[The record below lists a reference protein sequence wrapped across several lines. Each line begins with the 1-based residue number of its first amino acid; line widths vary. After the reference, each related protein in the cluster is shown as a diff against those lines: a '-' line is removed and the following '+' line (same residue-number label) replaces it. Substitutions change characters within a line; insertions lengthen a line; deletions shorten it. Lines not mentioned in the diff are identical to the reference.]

1 MRKTRLTILS
11 LFVLLM
17 LLVTPACNELQQMAQ
32 VTTIS
37 QPSTV
42 AGAYTVNTVPDF
54 TDQPYVEINNNI
66 PYFDATEYTTKAFE
80 SYSPLDSLGRCGV
93 AYACVCQDTMP
104 TEKRGNIS
112 SVKPSG
118 WQSISYDFVNGK
130 SLYNRCHLIGFQLTA
145 ENANNRNLITGTR
158 YMNTE
163 GMLPFENMVADYVK
177 ETNGHVLYRV
187 TPVFDGDNLVAR
199 GVEMEAYSVDDK
211 GDSISFNVYVYNNQ
225 PGVII
230 NYADGTS
237 HLPSETDTQNSTTS
251 NSSSRQ
257 TSSDAQVTEYVVN
270 VNNKKVHLPSCSSVK
285 NIKEQNK
292 KTVTD
297 SLAHLIQ
304 EGYTPC
310 NTCLPQE

>member
-1 MRKTRLTILS
+1 MKKTRLTILS
-11 LFVLLM
+11 LLVLLM
-17 LLVTPACNELQQMAQ
+17 LLVTPACQELQQMVQ
-32 VTTIS
+32 TPTVST
-37 QPSTV
+37 PSTIE
-42 AGAYTVNTVPDF
+42 GAYTVNSVPDF
-54 TDQPYVEINNNI
+54 KDDPFVEINNNI
-66 PYFDATEYTTKAFE
+66 PYFDAAEYTTTAFE
-80 SYSPLDSLGRCGV
+80 KYSSLDSLGRCGV
-93 AYACVCQDTMP
+93 AYACVCQETMP

-187 TPVFDGDNLVAR
+187 TPIFDGENLVAR
-199 GVEMEAYSVDDK
+199 GVEMEGYSVEDH
-211 GDSISFNVYVYNNQ
+211 GESVSFNVYVYNNQ

-237 HLPSETDTQNSTTS
+237 RLPNESSVQSSAE
-251 NSSSRQ
+251 SSRQ
-257 TSSDAQVTEYVVN
+257 STSVNTKKTEYVIN
-270 VNNKKVHLPSCSSVK
+270 TNNKKIHLPSCSSVK

-292 KTVTD
+292 QTVKDT
-297 SLAHLIQ
+297 LTHLIE

-310 NTCLPQE
+310 GTCLP